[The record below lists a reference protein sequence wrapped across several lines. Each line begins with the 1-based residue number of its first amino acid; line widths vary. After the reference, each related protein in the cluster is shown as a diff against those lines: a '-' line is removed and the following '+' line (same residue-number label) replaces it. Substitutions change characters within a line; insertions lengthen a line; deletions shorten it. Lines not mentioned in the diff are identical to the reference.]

1 MRPPTR
7 GSATDGIESCAC
19 ELRAFQ
25 GQAHGTGDI
34 KTIERDTD
42 RANFCGA
49 DEAVKYGLVDK
60 VLVSRSQVGGC
71 FFVSIVLG
79 NRPEKTGKGRKLTE
93 PA

>member
-1 MRPPTR
+1 MASSLVRVN
-7 GSATDGIESCAC
+7 CAHF
-19 ELRAFQ
+19 RAKHT
-25 GQAHGTGDI
+25 GQETSR
-34 KTIERDTD
+34 TIERDTD

-49 DEAVKYGLVDK
+49 DEPVKYGLMDK

-79 NRPEKTGKGRKLTE
+79 NRPEKSGKGRKLTE